1 MEMKKGNMS
10 SSASRVRHF
19 FVINPVCFHSRRDM
33 DQVVAEIHRF
43 FGARDEMAKARP
55 EYAVHVSRFPRDA
68 IGAIRRFAGAA
79 PAGAPLRVYA
89 VGGDGILFDCL
100 NGVVGLPNAELGTIP
115 YGMEN
120 SFYRVFG
127 KNNKNIFRSLKA
139 QTSAVSVPMDAL
151 YCGSNYALSYCLI
164 GLESLTNVSSRILK
178 SRHGFLRRNLPDLFC
193 AMNLYANYLGMLVNR
208 AVFKQTYRMWV
219 DDEDWSGAHAI
230 INIVN
235 TPMHSGNKAIV
246 PEAVPSDGWLDVLCS
261 GDANML
267 GVFRMMLHYMRGKH
281 AEHPDLFSHKR
292 AKKVF
297 VISESPLMLDLDGEV
312 FYDKYIT
319 VETKP
324 GVVRIIAPS
333 SVADES
339 GPGEGI

>member
-1 MEMKKGNMS
+1 MKREDTS
-10 SSASRVRHF
+10 TCTSRVRHF
-19 FVINPVCFHSRRDM
+19 FVINPVCFHRRRDI
-33 DQVVAEIHRF
+33 DEVAAEIHRF
-43 FGARDEMAKARP
+43 FGTRDETGEAFP
-55 EYAVHVSRFPRDA
+55 EYAVHISRFPRDA
-68 IGAIRRFAGAA
+68 IGAIRRYAGAA
-79 PAGAPLRVYA
+79 PVGSPLRVYA

-127 KNNKNIFRSLKA
+127 QNDKNIFRSLKA

-164 GLESLTNVSSRILK
+164 GLESLSNVSSRSLK
-178 SRHGFLRRNLPDLFC
+178 SRHGFLRRNMPELFHV
-193 AMNLYANYLGMLVNR
+193 MNVYFNYLGMLMNR

-219 DDEDWSGAHAI
+219 DGEDWSGAHAI

-235 TPMHSGNKAIV
+235 TPMHSGNRAIV
-246 PEAVPSDGWLDVLCS
+246 PEAVPSDGWMDVLCS
-261 GDANML
+261 GNANMF

-281 AEHPDLFSHKR
+281 AEHPDLFTHKR

-324 GVVRIIAPS
+324 GVVRIIAP
-333 SVADES
+333 VGAADEAD
-339 GPGEGI
+339 PGAKI